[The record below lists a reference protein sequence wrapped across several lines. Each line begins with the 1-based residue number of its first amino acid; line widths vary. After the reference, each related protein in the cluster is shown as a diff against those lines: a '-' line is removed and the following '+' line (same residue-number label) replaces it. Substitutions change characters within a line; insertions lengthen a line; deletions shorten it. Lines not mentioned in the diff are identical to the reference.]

1 VMLQQVLKVNAV
13 YIATYVTCTA
23 EPGNTDPMMFTV
35 M

>member
-1 VMLQQVLKVNAV
+1 MLQQVLNAEV
-13 YIATYVTCTA
+13 TYLATYVTRAA